1 MQETIAQMNEVS
13 VHTHADGSTHTHADG
28 SVHHDHDA
36 PVAHAHGNHT
46 HTHTQTKAV
55 LNRLA
60 KINGHVSSVRRM
72 VEDGRDCSDVLIQLA
87 AIRSAINGVCK
98 VILQDHIDHCLFD
111 AVETGDMEAIS
122 ALNQAISMLM
132 K

>member
-1 MQETIAQMNEVS
+1 MQETNIQTNTAFIHKHEHGDGL
-13 VHTHADGSTHTHADG
+13 VHSYENGELH
-28 SVHHDHDA
+28 VHE
-36 PVAHAHGNHT
+36 NHT

-60 KINGHVSSVRRM
+60 KIGGHVNSVRRM
-72 VEDGRDCSDVLIQLA
+72 VEDGRDCSEVLIQLA
-87 AIRSAINGVCK
+87 AIRSAVNGVCK
-98 VILQDHIDHCLFD
+98 VILQDHIDHCLVD
-111 AVETGDMEAIS
+111 AVETGDIEAIR

>member
-1 MQETIAQMNEVS
+1 MDKTIANTNEVS
-13 VHTHADGSTHTHADG
+13 VHTHADGSVHADHG
-28 SVHHDHDA
+28 ASG
-36 PVAHAHGNHT
+36 AHSHGNHT

-60 KINGHVSSVRRM
+60 KINGHVNSVRRM
-72 VEDGRDCSDVLIQLA
+72 VEDGRDCSEVLIQLA
-87 AIRSAINGVCK
+87 AVRSAINGVCK
-98 VILQDHIDHCLFD
+98 VILQDHIDHCLVD
-111 AVETGDMEAIS
+111 AVETGDMDAIS

>member
-1 MQETIAQMNEVS
+1 MQETIAHTDNTFIHTHDNGS
-13 VHTHADGSTHTHADG
+13 VHTHDSSAPHT
-28 SVHHDHDA
+28 
-36 PVAHAHGNHT
+36 HGNHT

-60 KINGHVSSVRRM
+60 KIGGHVNSVRRM
-72 VEDGRDCSDVLIQLA
+72 VEDGRDCSEVLIQLA
-87 AIRSAINGVCK
+87 AIRSAVNGVCK
-98 VILQDHIDHCLFD
+98 VILQDHIDHCLVD